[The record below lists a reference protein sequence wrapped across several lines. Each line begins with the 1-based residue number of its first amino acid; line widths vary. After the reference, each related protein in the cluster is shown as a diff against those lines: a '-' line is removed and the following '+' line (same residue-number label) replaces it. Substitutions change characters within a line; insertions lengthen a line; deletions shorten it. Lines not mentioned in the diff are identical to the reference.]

1 MPDYLISAQWRR
13 WLLAFSAILL
23 VGLLVG
29 LVSAY
34 RAPDRLEQE
43 TSLLDYQHRGEFDYQ
58 VYLGPSYLFGPPPQ
72 DLPPSQMFP
81 AAIVDSIDFTFH
93 YSPVAEAP
101 AEVWIDA
108 VLQNPGVWQ
117 KEIELVPTTGIA
129 SDSDVSFSLDVDA
142 INEVFDIVEEEIGI
156 IASSHNVNIS
166 AFVGTAQEYSV
177 YTLALQLGD
186 TLIEVDN
193 DLRIDQAPGT
203 GEFSYVVNLKPNSIY
218 DTETI
223 TPLQSLATSP
233 ITVLGPGDIIF
244 LNLVDKIDITYDYS
258 FGSDKS
264 IEPIA
269 TDLEIMV
276 ILEASDT
283 WVKEFPLLQTTESGD
298 FNVKFSLD
306 LPYYLNMI
314 NKIVSETGVPS
325 ESRKLTVSARVHV
338 TADTPFGKIED
349 TFSHLMLG
357 TLEVG
362 TLQWGEELAKTE
374 NGAITIS
381 QVVPNPQKILG
392 LSVPGARVTFS
403 IFTVL
408 SFFLGVYSVIFY
420 FRAGSRGLS
429 QIEQEVFRIKKQHGD
444 RIVEATSQA
453 TLKSERVI
461 ALDSIENLFNTADE
475 LGKIVIHQPPISQ
488 EDPHAYYLFDGITRY
503 QHLLGPHHAEEGF
516 EVIKTEE
523 GFEVAKVER
532 DEGSG
537 GRFTP

>member
-1 MPDYLISAQWRR
+1 MPDYLISTRWRR
-13 WLLAFSAILL
+13 WLVVFSAILL

-34 RAPDRLEQE
+34 RAPDMLEQE
-43 TSLLDYQHRGEFDYQ
+43 TSLLEYQHRGEFDYE
-58 VYLGPSYLFGPPPQ
+58 VYLKPSYLYGTPQQ
-72 DLPPSQMFP
+72 DLPPNQKFP

-93 YSPVAEAP
+93 YSPVADAP

-108 VLQNPGVWQ
+108 VLQNPGIWQ
-117 KEIELVPTTGIA
+117 KAIELVPPTGIA

-142 INEVFDIVEEEIGI
+142 INAVFDIVEGEIGI
-156 IASSHNVNIS
+156 TSTSRNVDIS
-166 AFVGTAQEYSV
+166 AFVGTAEEYSV
-177 YTLALQLGD
+177 YTLAIKLGA

-193 DLRIDQAPGT
+193 NLRIDQASGT

-223 TPLQSLATSP
+223 ASPQSPATSSVT
-233 ITVLGPGDIIF
+233 ILGPGDIIF
-244 LNLVDKIDITYDYS
+244 PQLVDKIDITFDYS

-276 ILEASDT
+276 VLKAGDIWAKEFLLFEAS
-283 WVKEFPLLQTTESGD
+283 ESGD

-306 LPYYLNMI
+306 LPYYLDMLKNI
-314 NKIVSETGVPS
+314 ASETGVPA
-325 ESRKLTVSARVHV
+325 ESHTLTVSARVHA
-338 TADTPFGKIED
+338 TADTPFGKIDD

-357 TLEVG
+357 ALEVG
-362 TLQWGEELAKTE
+362 TLQWEGELAKTE

-392 LSVPGARVTFS
+392 LSVPGARVIFS
-403 IFTVL
+403 ILTTL
-408 SFFLGVYSVIFY
+408 SFFLGIYSVIFY

-429 QIEQEVFRIKKQHGD
+429 QIEQEVFQIRKQYGD

-453 TLKSERVI
+453 TLKGERVI
-461 ALDSIENLFNTADE
+461 SLDSIENLFNTADE

-488 EDPHAYYLFDGITRY
+488 EGPHAYYLFDGITRY
-503 QHLLGPHHAEEGF
+503 QHLLGPGYTEESF

-523 GFEVAKVER
+523 DFEVIKTEQGE
-532 DEGSG
+532 DSG
-537 GRFTP
+537 DRFTP